1 MILWRG
7 RGGGGGGADFDLER
21 KEELRIHLGE
31 TLAHELQRD
40 SQLERSSL

>member
-1 MILWRG
+1 MILCVG
-7 RGGGGGGADFDLER
+7 REAGGADFDLEK

-31 TLAHELQRD
+31 TLAHEFQRD